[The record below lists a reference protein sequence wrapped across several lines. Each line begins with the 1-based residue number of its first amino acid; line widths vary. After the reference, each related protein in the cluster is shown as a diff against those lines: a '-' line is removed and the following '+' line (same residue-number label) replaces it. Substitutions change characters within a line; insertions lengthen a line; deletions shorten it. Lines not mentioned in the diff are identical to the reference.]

1 MHNGQQPEK
10 AGDTIV
16 IAGLTFHGVSQ
27 ELPAAQDH
35 YLVGQLRL
43 AGCLDFLIN
52 AKGGTAEEAAEGLLT
67 RLLVSGRA
75 SQVLAGCLTE
85 DGKKWSVSSAEAN
98 AEMFDQVKAPESKA
112 AMRDA
117 LLGFVLGF
125 FQYATASVATSRK
138 SSLQN

>member
-1 MHNGQQPEK
+1 MTEIQN
-10 AGDTIV
+10 TIV

-43 AGCLDFLIN
+43 AGCIDFLVQN
-52 AKGGTAEEAAEGLLT
+52 KGTPEEAAEGLLT
-67 RLLVSGRA
+67 QLLASGRA
-75 SQVLAGCLTE
+75 SYVLAGCLTE
-85 DGKKWSVSSAEAN
+85 EGKKWSAASAEVN
-98 AEMFDQVKAPESKA
+98 AEMFDQVKDAASKL
-112 AMRDA
+112 AMREA

-138 SSLQN
+138 SSLRN

>member
-1 MHNGQQPEK
+1 MNNGQNTER

-52 AKGGTAEEAAEGLLT
+52 VKGTPEEAAEGLLT
-67 RLLVSGRA
+67 QLLVSGRA
-75 SQVLAGCLTE
+75 SQVLSGCLTE
-85 DGKKWSVSSAEAN
+85 QGKKWSVSSAEAN
-98 AEMFDQVKAPESKA
+98 ADMFDQVKDAESKR

-125 FQYATASVATSRK
+125 FRYATASVATSRK
-138 SSLQN
+138 SSLRN